1 MFVLY
6 IDPFSA
12 FIAILAELF
21 LFISLLV
28 LSYNMYYN
36 RFFFKKDLM
45 FILAGTCAIS
55 LLSLLFIL
63 FVHNDIFFS
72 SNPLQPLMTQL
83 DLIIKV
89 YTYSVS
95 TVLSR
100 LLVLFFSLIIIFF
113 YNDTDNVRFSKIC
126 MLLL

>member
-6 IDPFSA
+6 IDPFSS
-12 FIAILAELF
+12 FIAVLAELF

-45 FILAGTCAIS
+45 FILAGTCVIS

-63 FVHNDIFFS
+63 FVHKDIFFS

-83 DLIIKV
+83 DIIIKV
-89 YTYSVS
+89 YTYSVT
-95 TVLSR
+95 TVMSR
-100 LLVLFFSLIIIFF
+100 
-113 YNDTDNVRFSKIC
+113 
-126 MLLL
+126 